1 MARQRKPAQLGLDP
15 ASYNPVGLRAYS
27 MDELKHEYASLRRE
41 ATERVRSLGRS
52 KQWSQTEAYR
62 SNVGQYPTLAQIGND
77 RRALERKIIQAQ
89 RFVTSKASSPSG
101 LRDIQRKQL
110 ESLHRNAGYDWVNAS
125 NAQDF
130 FEFLNWLDAR
140 GEKHLFY
147 ELLKASDEED
157 PEEVE
162 HAGDEMEDAFNA
174 WLEGR
179 EDDLYDALNQD
190 EDEDE
195 DEEEPQPQ
203 PQPQPKPKPQPKPA
217 GKSYPAKKQA
227 GRRQKQK
234 SKKSKKRKKRGKK
247 RGR

>member
-1 MARQRKPAQLGLDP
+1 MARQRKPAKLGLDP

-27 MDELKHEYASLRRE
+27 MDQLKKEYASLRRE

-89 RFVTSKASSPSG
+89 RFVSSKASSPSG

-110 ESLHRNAGYDWVNAS
+110 ESLHRNAGYDWVNSS
-125 NAQDF
+125 NAQSF

-140 GEKHLFY
+140 GEKNLFY
-147 ELLKASDEED
+147 ELMRASDEED
-157 PEEVE
+157 PEAIE
-162 HAGDEMEDAFNA
+162 HAGDEMEEAFNR
-174 WLEGR
+174 WLEGQGEVDPF
-179 EDDLYDALNQD
+179 EDAMYP
-190 EDEDE
+190 
-195 DEEEPQPQ
+195 DEEEEEEEEVQPQ
-203 PQPQPKPKPQPKPA
+203 PSPKPQPRPA
-217 GKSYPAKKQA
+217 GKSYPAKKQP
-227 GRRQKQK
+227 GRRGKRKQ
-234 SKKSKKRKKRGKK
+234 KRKKGKK